1 MDRPWALEWYEG
13 GMLGRRLPCAADDAN
28 SSLAALICV
37 ALLLCQ
43 LCHSPSLARV
53 TLDGLCHI
61 FHNAMGISQ
70 EELTPA

>member
-1 MDRPWALEWYEG
+1 MV
-13 GMLGRRLPCAADDAN
+13 GRRLPGADDAN

-43 LCHSPSLARV
+43 LCPSLARV
-53 TLDGLCHI
+53 TLGGLCHI

>member
-1 MDRPWALEWYEG
+1 MGWWVAGCLVL
-13 GMLGRRLPCAADDAN
+13 MM
-28 SSLAALICV
+28 AALICV

-53 TLDGLCHI
+53 TLDGLCHR

-70 EELTPA
+70 EELTRNPFSILK